1 MKEVINGTLPNRKDV
16 LRPAKNQKPTPPP
29 PPLDRLIKEGTN
41 PPKPKTQK
49 IKVPIEVVDVQS
61 EPTLVE
67 TMKTISRNGF
77 IKEKSSF
84 SVLHIISF
92 VLLIPAAIVAIPG
105 FLILLLSD
113 YLKED

>member
-1 MKEVINGTLPNRKDV
+1 MKEVINGTLPNKKDV

-29 PPLDRLIKEGTN
+29 DRLIKEGTN
-41 PPKPKTQK
+41 PPKPKTQQLK
-49 IKVPIEVVDVQS
+49 SPTEVVDVQS

-77 IKEKSSF
+77 IREKSSF
-84 SVLHIISF
+84 SALHIIAF

>member
-1 MKEVINGTLPNRKDV
+1 MEHYQIKKMF
-16 LRPAKNQKPTPPP
+16 
-29 PPLDRLIKEGTN
+29 LDL
-41 PPKPKTQK
+41 QK
-49 IKVPIEVVDVQS
+49 IKNQHHHQLKSPTEVVDVQS

-77 IKEKSSF
+77 IREKSSF
-84 SVLHIISF
+84 SALHIIAF

>member
-1 MKEVINGTLPNRKDV
+1 MKEILSGTLPNKKDV
-16 LRPAKNQKPTPPP
+16 LRPTKTP
-29 PPLDRLIKEGTN
+29 KV
-41 PPKPKTQK
+41 K
-49 IKVPIEVVDVQS
+49 IKKEPIIEPVVDS
-61 EPTLVE
+61 TEPTLVE

>member
-1 MKEVINGTLPNRKDV
+1 MKEILKGTVPSRK
-16 LRPAKNQKPTPPP
+16 NITTPVV
-29 PPLDRLIKEGTN
+29 KT
-41 PPKPKTQK
+41 PKTP
-49 IKVPIEVVDVQS
+49 KVSVTEPLLKNAK

-84 SVLHIISF
+84 SALHIIAF

-105 FLILLLSD
+105 FLILLLAD